1 MDAGQLAVLR
11 EVVGKGPSDDALLS
25 ALRRSRGDLAAAAN
39 IILDAPVPA
48 RPMATFA
55 LKATAG
61 TITLDDDGE
70 EVVSKPAVESTTST
84 TSSTT
89 TTGTTTATAGS
100 FLKMMKVKQE
110 EPERPKKR
118 PRVSAVKSEM
128 SGLKSKRSCNVEWAL
143 NLGALEVVAYST
155 MKLEGGASFP
165 GEDGTM
171 GPLLRSGGRL
181 ELKWAVET
189 KKGRP
194 GVGSGKETGQV
205 HFEVNSKTVGK
216 FPSWTS
222 KALVP
227 LLARKLIDAEAVVGK
242 EPPRALDLGT
252 NIPVLVYIS
261 LRSSALRTPGQ
272 LQNLEGGKAKGQKAV
287 QKAEDDREVQRKA
300 TSILLEKLQ
309 LRRPRKAV
317 LDDVPEG
324 APEKNGGSGASGT
337 GNGGNGDGEEEAEE
351 VEMSTAA
358 AAQLGRQD
366 HLERHDLPGILLPK
380 GVFETTLR
388 SYQAQAVYWMWQREN
403 PTSSLPA
410 HFKKSNQESFESG
423 EPSPVTALQTSERQL
438 HPMWD
443 EYELPEATGPLPSS
457 SGRESARF
465 LYYHRTTGALSLD
478 FPDAALAHCRGGIL
492 ADEMGLG
499 KTVMCLALMS
509 LDLGDLPTAR
519 SAAPELRAL
528 EEAEPS
534 KTKAL
539 FQSDD
544 GVAGVLV
551 VAPLSL
557 IRQWQTEAQ
566 KHFTTSACPNIYE
579 FHGSGRKVTAEE
591 LRNYGIVMTTYN
603 TLASQNDDSP
613 LFQLYWRRIILDEA
627 HAIKNRCSR
636 QAQAAFQLRGFCRWC
651 VTGTP
656 LQNSVEELFSAIR
669 FLRVEPWCA
678 WASWRQSVSIPLDKG
693 RQGDSTA
700 MAQALDTARRIVTP
714 LIIRRTKKTVDPV
727 TGEALLQLPAKHVHV
742 HKLQL
747 SLAER
752 DFYETLWTKAKTQ
765 FDTFVAA
772 GEVLSKYTHILQ
784 LILKLRQALCHPFM
798 VFARESSKD
807 EDLQN
812 LEKRY
817 LLGTGGD
824 QVSETFANQ
833 LWDEIKNGQLS
844 DCAICCDAPQD
855 ATMTP
860 CGHIFCREC
869 CYQII
874 QKFKGECPIC
884 RRPGITKKS
893 LTVLPGA
900 SRFPAQLMAKA
911 GGQDQQSHYS
921 TKMKELMQ
929 LLKVDMADGHR
940 AVVYSQ
946 FTSFMDLIGSALD
959 TEGIEHKRF
968 DGSLTLDQRAACVA
982 WLQEE
987 TPGRSGA
994 RVLLV
999 SLKAGG
1005 TGLNLVAASRLYLM
1019 DLWWNPAVEE
1029 QAIQRVHRIGQKQEV
1044 HIYKFVVEDSIDID
1058 LLELH
1063 RAKERLLEDA
1073 LRGGGHSET
1082 AGKLT
1087 MDDLKRLFNPCRSS
1101 LRNLKNGSSEV
1112 KAETTLP
1119 DVAMADSG
1127 PPVPAPS
1134 PRELVAETE
1143 IVEEQP
1149 LVASWD
1155 AAEGLLDSTLAH
1167 HRNAVQDSDVV
1178 MAEAQELTQT
1188 PSPDG
1193 CPKTQPQLVAAWE
1206 AAGDLLEGPTSSFGF
1221 GEEDISD
1228 SELLAACH
1236 AAETL
1241 VQSMEGEHELGF
1253 I

>member
-1 MDAGQLAVLR
+1 MGACSMDAGQLAVLR

-25 ALRRSRGDLAAAAN
+25 ALRRSSGDLAAAAN

-55 LKATAG
+55 LKASAG

-89 TTGTTTATAGS
+89 TGTTTAAAGS

-118 PRVSAVKSEM
+118 PRVSAGVKSEM

-181 ELKWAVET
+181 ELKWAIET

-272 LQNLEGGKAKGQKAV
+272 LQNLEGKAKGQKAV

-324 APEKNGGSGASGT
+324 APEKNGERGAS
-337 GNGGNGDGEEEAEE
+337 GNGGNGGHGDGEEEAEE

-423 EPSPVTALQTSERQL
+423 EPSTVTALQTSERQL

-492 ADEMGLG
+492 ADDMGLG

-656 LQNSVEELFSAIR
+656 LQNSVEDPWGVTRSEVMIDDRSWHALFRETNALVS
-669 FLRVEPWCA
+669 RVC
-678 WASWRQSVSIPLDKG
+678 
-693 RQGDSTA
+693 
-700 MAQALDTARRIVTP
+700 
-714 LIIRRTKKTVDPV
+714 
-727 TGEALLQLPAKHVHV
+727 
-742 HKLQL
+742 
-747 SLAER
+747 
-752 DFYETLWTKAKTQ
+752 
-765 FDTFVAA
+765 
-772 GEVLSKYTHILQ
+772 
-784 LILKLRQALCHPFM
+784 
-798 VFARESSKD
+798 
-807 EDLQN
+807 
-812 LEKRY
+812 
-817 LLGTGGD
+817 
-824 QVSETFANQ
+824 
-833 LWDEIKNGQLS
+833 
-844 DCAICCDAPQD
+844 ICVRC
-855 ATMTP
+855 MW
-860 CGHIFCREC
+860 
-869 CYQII
+869 I
-874 QKFKGECPIC
+874 QK
-884 RRPGITKKS
+884 
-893 LTVLPGA
+893 
-900 SRFPAQLMAKA
+900 
-911 GGQDQQSHYS
+911 
-921 TKMKELMQ
+921 
-929 LLKVDMADGHR
+929 
-940 AVVYSQ
+940 
-946 FTSFMDLIGSALD
+946 
-959 TEGIEHKRF
+959 
-968 DGSLTLDQRAACVA
+968 
-982 WLQEE
+982 
-987 TPGRSGA
+987 
-994 RVLLV
+994 
-999 SLKAGG
+999 
-1005 TGLNLVAASRLYLM
+1005 
-1019 DLWWNPAVEE
+1019 
-1029 QAIQRVHRIGQKQEV
+1029 
-1044 HIYKFVVEDSIDID
+1044 SIF
-1058 LLELH
+1058 
-1063 RAKERLLEDA
+1063 A
-1073 LRGGGHSET
+1073 
-1082 AGKLT
+1082 
-1087 MDDLKRLFNPCRSS
+1087 
-1101 LRNLKNGSSEV
+1101 
-1112 KAETTLP
+1112 
-1119 DVAMADSG
+1119 
-1127 PPVPAPS
+1127 
-1134 PRELVAETE
+1134 
-1143 IVEEQP
+1143 
-1149 LVASWD
+1149 
-1155 AAEGLLDSTLAH
+1155 
-1167 HRNAVQDSDVV
+1167 
-1178 MAEAQELTQT
+1178 
-1188 PSPDG
+1188 
-1193 CPKTQPQLVAAWE
+1193 
-1206 AAGDLLEGPTSSFGF
+1206 
-1221 GEEDISD
+1221 
-1228 SELLAACH
+1228 
-1236 AAETL
+1236 
-1241 VQSMEGEHELGF
+1241 
-1253 I
+1253 